1 MKKILPLLV
10 IAFGLSQ
17 MTKAQEV
24 ISTVPC
30 DWMGLVVNVSDT
42 NIVDI
47 YHSGHYLTHP
57 REYNVIDWKITD
69 SQGNIIAQ
77 ESAVDANRFAFQ
89 PNIQLTDTLNVSAH
103 LVNDSATYEGNPVNC
118 LILDQLY
125 WKEDYYPSGTPYGR
139 WTFVHE
145 NVGVDQNGVLG
156 INDVDFNT
164 KPSLMR
170 IVDILGRETPV
181 KSNTVLFYIYSDGS
195 VKKKYIS
202 K

>member
-1 MKKILPLLV
+1 MKNILQILFIV
-10 IAFGLSQ
+10 FGFIQ
-17 MTKAQEV
+17 TTKAQQV
-24 ISTVPC
+24 INSVPC

-77 ESAVDANRFAFQ
+77 ESVEDHNRFAFE
-89 PNIQLTDTLNVSAH
+89 PNIELTDTLNISAH

-125 WKEDYYPSGTPYGR
+125 WKEGYYPSGTLYGR
-139 WTFVHE
+139 WAFVYE

-156 INDVDFNT
+156 MDDVDNNT
-164 KPSLMR
+164 KRSVIK
-170 IVDILGRETPV
+170 IVDVLGRETIV
-181 KSNTVLFYIYSDGS
+181 KTNTLLFYIYSDGS
-195 VKKKYIS
+195 IEKKYIL